1 MVISF
6 QIKKNTM
13 NKKIY
18 ITPALQIVKIAIS
31 SIIASSPTGGG
42 VNDTQADESSEGF
55 SRIGFWDFDEE

>member
-1 MVISF
+1 
-6 QIKKNTM
+6 M